1 MINQNIDGS
10 RSLEKNR
17 DVFGSGGGGGGD
29 YGGEVIAGVGIDTGT
44 RRIHSKQSDE

>member
-1 MINQNIDGS
+1 MVNQNIDGS

-17 DVFGSGGGGGGD
+17 DVFGSGGGGGD
-29 YGGEVIAGVGIDTGT
+29 YGGVTAGVGIDTGT

>member
-1 MINQNIDGS
+1 MVNQNIDGS

-17 DVFGSGGGGGGD
+17 DVFGSGGGD
-29 YGGEVIAGVGIDTGT
+29 YGGGVIAGVGIDTGT